1 MSSLPVPSGTSLA
14 STTIKYGSESGAS
27 DISHDFPFACD
38 SPLGDTAIDLQEVL
52 ILCLGRLFA
61 SAPWHVA
68 LYLFLHHMA
77 LPFTYISLSLTSVQC
92 GNQVGFLGTTM
103 FGSLC
108 VLVPTLPPTLLCL
121 NTCLLHLN
129 AALFYLPFF
138 GVAKG
143 FNQILNVHK
152 IVCFRSTK
160 HQPSS

>member
-52 ILCLGRLFA
+52 IVCLGSLFA
-61 SAPWHVA
+61 STPCHVT

-92 GNQVGFLGTTM
+92 GSQVGFLGIAM
-103 FGSLC
+103 FDRFC
-108 VLVPTLPPTLLCL
+108 VLVPTLLTTLLCL

-138 GVAKG
+138 GIAKG

-152 IVCFRSTK
+152 RMCFRST
-160 HQPSS
+160 